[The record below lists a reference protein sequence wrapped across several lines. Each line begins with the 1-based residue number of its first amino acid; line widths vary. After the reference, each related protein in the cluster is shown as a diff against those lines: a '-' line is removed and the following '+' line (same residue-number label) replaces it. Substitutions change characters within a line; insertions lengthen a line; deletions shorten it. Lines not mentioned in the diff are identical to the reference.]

1 MGHTRSR
8 THGRLAP
15 DRAVR
20 ELRTG
25 LPRAVAR
32 TASAIQAEVSAY
44 AGPIRGERRAL
55 IETAVGAGLREFS
68 DHASGK
74 ARPDVG
80 VTQLFRNLGWSEGVA
95 GQSLEAMRSAFDVAT
110 RETWSELHRIAREQG
125 LTASVLG
132 RLGDAL
138 FENAD
143 HLRGEVEI
151 GHRAGRDEA
160 TTGAALARDQ
170 LTQHLLSGEVP
181 VDLGWL
187 AVQAGWPLPHRA
199 LVLCADLP
207 ERTAGLESA
216 LSENG
221 ALVLVDA
228 QHVLV
233 VCDAGER
240 QRAVTEVRRVLGP
253 GSIALSAPVPS
264 RYLVEAVQLVKRA
277 HHLVELQVIPR
288 AEIVDCADHETTLWL
303 HAEPL
308 LRERMVERLLA
319 PLEAQTPHRRNM
331 LAMTM
336 LLWLEQRGS
345 ASSLGEQ
352 LGVHPQTIRYRL
364 RQLDAMFDHRL
375 NDPSLAFPMLLAL
388 KATLPLWLSPPP
400 SSRQSRV
407 KEASSSS
414 SRSSG
419 SAPANAAKRPPG
431 H

>member
-1 MGHTRSR
+1 MGRTRSR

-44 AGPIRGERRAL
+44 AGPVRGERRAL

-95 GQSLEAMRSAFDVAT
+95 GQSLEAMRAAFDVAT

-143 HLRGEVEI
+143 HLRGEVEA

-160 TTGAALARDQ
+160 TTGAALAREQ

-221 ALVLVDA
+221 ALVLADA

-240 QRAVTEVRRVLGP
+240 QRALADTRRLLRPRPIVV
-253 GSIALSAPVPS
+253 SAPAPP
-264 RYLVEAVQLVKRA
+264 RHLLEAVQLVKRA
-277 HHLVELQVIPR
+277 HRLVELQVIPL
-288 AEIVDCADHETTLWL
+288 ADVVDCADHETALWL

-352 LGVHPQTIRYRL
+352 LGVHPQTVRYRL
-364 RQLDAMFDHRL
+364 RQLDALFDHRL
-375 NDPSLAFPMLLAL
+375 NDPALAFPMLMAL
-388 KATLPLWLSPPP
+388 KATLPLWLSPAT
-400 SSRQSRV
+400 SSRKAQV
-407 KEASSSS
+407 KNASSSGL
-414 SRSSG
+414 RPG
-419 SAPANAAKRPPG
+419 SAPATAATKPPAR
-431 H
+431 